1 MNGLD
6 LLARAIA
13 LSLVRQAQREGADV
27 AYEHYEM
34 LCRAMNEGERV
45 SFKHMVMDAKALVE
59 DLEVLAGEANEVCDE
74 GAES

>member
-13 LSLVRQAQREGADV
+13 LSLVRQAQREGADA

-34 LCRAMNEGERV
+34 LCHSMNEGERE
-45 SFKHMVMDAKALVE
+45 SFDRMVVDAKLLAN
-59 DLEVLAGEANEVCDE
+59 DLGMLAGEAVEERNEVE
-74 GAES
+74 K